1 MTVQNCLR
9 REDEKTMNHNPNTT
23 VSAAKP
29 KGMPDAAVKYS
40 PFPFPKLN
48 DRTWPAK
55 RIEKAP
61 IWCSVDLRDGNQ
73 ALVDPMGHDRKERM
87 FRLLV
92 DMGFPEI
99 EIGFPSASQTDFD
112 FCRWAIEQ
120 GGTPDEVDL
129 QVLVQCRPEL
139 ITRTFEALEGAKTPI
154 IHFYNSTS
162 ELQRRVVFNKD
173 VKGIK
178 QIATDAAK
186 MIMDMAAK
194 AGGGYRFQYSPES
207 FTGTELEVA
216 LEICN
221 AVTEIVKPT
230 AEHKLILNLPSTVE
244 MNTPNVYA
252 DQIEWMCRNL
262 DNRENLII
270 SLHPHNDRGTGIA
283 ATELGLMAG
292 ADRVEGTLFGNG
304 ERTGNV
310 DVVTLALNMYT
321 QGIDP
326 ELDCTDINRMKDV
339 YEYSNQLKIAE
350 RHPYVGELVYTAFSG
365 SHQDAI
371 NKGMKVRKT
380 ANSPVWEVPYLPIDP
395 QDVGRSYEA
404 IIRINS
410 QSGKGGIAYI
420 LQADYGLNLPRNLQV
435 EFREIIQNITDEEGK
450 ELPSKRIHEEFQ
462 KLYVEQAEGR
472 IKFVDHHTYPDPE
485 QKGRR
490 ILTAE
495 ITDNGVTRNIEGKG
509 TGPIDGFI
517 DALSKYLG
525 VKMSIIDYSEHSLK
539 QGSDAAAISY
549 VEVAY
554 QDGKLFG
561 AGINDNIV
569 SASLEAI
576 VSAANRVIGK

>member
-1 MTVQNCLR
+1 M
-9 REDEKTMNHNPNTT
+9 TMNQNVNTPN
-23 VSAAKP
+23 SAVKH

-40 PFPFPKLN
+40 PFPYPKLD

-73 ALVDPMGHDRKERM
+73 ALIDPMGHDRKERM

-120 GGTPDEVDL
+120 GDTPDDVDL

-173 VKGIK
+173 VRGIK

-186 MIMDMAAK
+186 MIMDMASK

-326 ELDCTDINRMKDV
+326 KLDCTDINRMKDV

-435 EFREIIQNITDEEGK
+435 EFREIIQNITDDEGK

-495 ITDNGVTRNIEGKG
+495 ITDNGVTKNIEGKG

-525 VKMSIIDYSEHSLK
+525 VKMSVIDYSEHSLK

-554 QDGKLFG
+554 PDGKLFG
-561 AGINDNIV
+561 VGINDNIV